1 MTEKSVRSDRITVS
15 FIPDKASAETAVET
29 IRNFMLRSRRLDPTK
44 VDVRC
49 EALKAALA
57 GFIASGNWLSDWQ
70 GTALSMLSSHYRSEA
85 SRSNSD
91 VKPFVYLEECDAEK
105 GRFVFLAVHAM
116 GETPTKDVFFDRTIA
131 GAMRAVEMAFYQYA
145 YEQGFSLSR
154 LDDIGAGVRNRI
166 VVSAMRAESRGI
178 QSVFRNGI
186 AVDCRTDYEDAD
198 VLLDAAL
205 CADEAALMFGQ
216 NRRYGEGTL
225 RSNPL
230 TGGRFLSDGVR
241 RALGLSRDR
250 KGAEDGLHRLLTI
263 SRKGEER
270 RIDEFLILPSAEV
283 YRLAEIT
290 EGTAHPLVHMLRR
303 IGNLPASAVRD
314 HIDAVLALRTQPAVA
329 TLF

>member
-1 MTEKSVRSDRITVS
+1 MTEKSVRCDRITVS

-29 IRNFMLRSRRLDPTK
+29 IRNFMLRSGRLDRSK
-44 VDVRC
+44 ADARC
-49 EALKAALA
+49 DELKAALT
-57 GFIASGNWLSDWQ
+57 GFIASGNWLPDWKS
-70 GTALSMLSSHYRSEA
+70 TVLSMLSRHYRCEA
-85 SRSNSD
+85 CISD

-131 GAMRAVEMAFYQYA
+131 GAMRAVEMPFYQYA

-154 LDDIGAGVRNRI
+154 LDDISAGVRNRI

-230 TGGRFLSDGVR
+230 TGGRFLSDGIR

-263 SRKGEER
+263 SRRGEER

-314 HIDAVLALRTQPAVA
+314 HIDAVLALRTQPAAA